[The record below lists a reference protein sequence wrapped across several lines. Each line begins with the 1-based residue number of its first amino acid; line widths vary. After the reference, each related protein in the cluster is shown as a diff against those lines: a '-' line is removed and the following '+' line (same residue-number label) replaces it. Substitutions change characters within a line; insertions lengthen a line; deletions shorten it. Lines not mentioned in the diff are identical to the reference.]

1 LIFTENSGEGTSVWK
16 LPLSPGAKDKNP
28 QVILAA
34 GNQSLNGV
42 VSPDGQWL
50 AFQSTL
56 SGRLEVW
63 VQPFAGPGPRTQVS
77 TGGGAWPR
85 WSKVGR
91 ELYFDSLD
99 DKVMVAEYSTT
110 GGFFPKLPRILFEGR
125 FKTSANSNTPYDL
138 SLDNRRFLR
147 VQQGTPEAGL
157 TEIHVVLNW
166 ASQLGRR

>member
-1 LIFTENSGEGTSVWK
+1 M
-16 LPLSPGAKDKNP
+16 PLNPRSRDKNP

-63 VQPFAGPGPRTQVS
+63 VQPFPGPGPQTPVS

-99 DKVMVAEYSTT
+99 DKVMAAEYSTA
-110 GGFFPKLPRILFEGR
+110 GGFSTKLPRVLFPGR
-125 FKTSANSNTPYDL
+125 FKTSANSNTAYDL